1 MVALLLVLFGASLYG
16 EKIPI
21 NNGAGFDDIIQIFP
35 ALKDDQRTGT

>member
-21 NNGAGFDDIIQIFP
+21 NIVSVLDVEF
-35 ALKDDQRTGT
+35 